1 MVENG
6 INLFPLFLSL
16 QVASLATVIGMAVG
30 LPVAYYLSRSTSR
43 LADVADTLLT
53 LPIVLPPT
61 VLGYYLLVLLGR
73 NSALGV
79 FLEEQLN
86 IMLVFTPAGAVVA
99 ASVVSAPFFI
109 KSARA
114 AFSEIDKDMIN
125 AAKLLGRS
133 NINIIFSII
142 IPLAWRGMLS
152 GIILTFARAL
162 GDFGTTLMV
171 SGSIP
176 NYTTT
181 MPIAIYDA
189 LQAGNKELTNVLVF
203 IMTAVAVVC
212 LFSLNRLEK
221 KMGKGRNR
229 RA

>member
-1 MVENG
+1 MENG

>member
-1 MVENG
+1 
-6 INLFPLFLSL
+6 
-16 QVASLATVIGMAVG
+16 
-30 LPVAYYLSRSTSR
+30 
-43 LADVADTLLT
+43 
-53 LPIVLPPT
+53 
-61 VLGYYLLVLLGR
+61 
-73 NSALGV
+73 
-79 FLEEQLN
+79 
-86 IMLVFTPAGAVVA
+86 
-99 ASVVSAPFFI
+99 
-109 KSARA
+109 
-114 AFSEIDKDMIN
+114 MIN

-162 GDFGTTLMV
+162 GDFGTTLMG